1 MQRVGILQVFM
12 LAFSIAVLTA
22 CASNEG
28 RTWPSETTPSL
39 AAKREAAFIASQL
52 RTRFGGG
59 STTEEV
65 IQFIEQKNG
74 KCNLRVRER
83 LSCELPVRTYECVV
97 TYVAA
102 DATVDDSQGLI
113 RELTTAV
120 KQKAC

>member
-1 MQRVGILQVFM
+1 VKKVNGLSICM
-12 LAFSIAVLTA
+12 LAISVVALAA

-28 RTWPSETTPSL
+28 RTWPSETTPNL
-39 AAKREAAFIASQL
+39 AAKREAAFVASQL

-65 IQFIEQKNG
+65 IYFIEQKKG

-83 LSCELPVRTYECVV
+83 LSCELPVRTNECVV

>member
-1 MQRVGILQVFM
+1 MQRVSFPQACV
-12 LAFSIAVLTA
+12 LAISVAVLTG

-28 RTWPSETTPSL
+28 RTWPSETTPNL
-39 AAKREAAFIASQL
+39 AAKREAAFVASQL

-65 IQFIEQKNG
+65 IYFIEQKNG